1 MSNQIAD
8 PLSPDSTVA
17 LPLLAATM
25 IRVFLIADLPIVRAG
40 LAAILTAESHLTV
53 VGQANWEALAIE
65 VAAAEVVLISAE
77 LSEAKLNDVAPWLTT
92 EPTAPEILWLV
103 PPLQD
108 STMPETLIAE
118 ALKLGILGLLPQ
130 DATSSEIVRSIEAV
144 AAGLVVLHP
153 DIASLLLNPNARLL
167 TPVTQMLTQRE
178 IEVLQMLAAGMANKT
193 IAKQLQI
200 SEHTVKF
207 HISSIFS
214 KLNVSSRTEA
224 VTIGLRQG
232 LIVL

>member
-8 PLSPDSTVA
+8 PPSAAMPLS
-17 LPLLAATM
+17 ATPI
-25 IRVFLIADLPIVRAG
+25 IRVFLIADLPIVQAG
-40 LAAILTAESHLTV
+40 LAAILTATPHLTV
-53 VGQANWEALAIE
+53 VGQANWQELRELAIE
-65 VAAAEVVLISAE
+65 VAAAEVMLVSAE
-77 LSEAKLNDVAPWLTT
+77 ISEATLNQVTPLLAT
-92 EPTAPEILWLV
+92 EPTAPEMVWLM
-103 PPLQD
+103 PTLQ
-108 STMPETLIAE
+108 EIWIQE
-118 ALKLGILGLLPQ
+118 ALKRGVLGLLPQ
-130 DATSSEIVRSIEAV
+130 DATSSEIVQAIETV

-153 DIASLLLNPNARLL
+153 EVANLLLNPNSRLL
-167 TPVTQMLTQRE
+167 VPATQMLTQRE
-178 IEVLQMLAAGMANKT
+178 IEVLQMLAGGMANKT